1 MNPVTAIPPE
11 QLKAR
16 ARIAGMKRQAAL
28 ERLRKARWAFDK
40 NPNESTLAD
49 LRMWTI
55 TVLQHEHEMCGFAL
69 EMDARS
75 E

>member
-1 MNPVTAIPPE
+1 
-11 QLKAR
+11 
-16 ARIAGMKRQAAL
+16 MKRQAAL